1 MARESAASC
10 ARNGGTA
17 REIRALAVIYLDPGC
32 CPLAI
37 AGERFALIES
47 NCCSWAKRSFR
58 MGVAGWRLAHVK
70 RNRAATALEGWQ
82 MICSAV
88 VAAGSMIMIGIMLY
102 NDLQ

>member
-47 NCCSWAKRSFR
+47 DRRYWWEKRGSFR
-58 MGVAGWRLAHVK
+58 MSMAGWRLA

-88 VAAGSMIMIGIMLY
+88 VAAGSMIMLGIMLY